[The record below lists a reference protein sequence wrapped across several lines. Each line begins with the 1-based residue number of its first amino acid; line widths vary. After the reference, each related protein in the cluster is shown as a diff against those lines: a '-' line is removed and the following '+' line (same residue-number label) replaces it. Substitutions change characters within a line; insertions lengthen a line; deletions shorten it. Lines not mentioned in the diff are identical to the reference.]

1 MKKIIEVIVD
11 DFECVYCGH
20 GEYTVSDPYSKE
32 REIICDKCGRINH
45 VDYKV
50 VSPGIWDED
59 RLDSDETLVAIGL
72 LIGILVVLIVAAVI
86 LF

>member
-50 VSPGIWDED
+50 VNPGIWDED